1 MSRRTLL
8 IRPVRVE
15 VKIPEDLHAAIS
27 LELYSELEGK
37 VPYGKMSELV
47 VSLLREWKDR
57 RQSAIVRD
65 MMSGAAALRREAG
78 RG

>member
-1 MSRRTLL
+1 MPRRTLL

-47 VSLLREWKDR
+47 VGLLREWKDN
-57 RQSAIVRD
+57 RQKFVVAD
-65 MMSGAAALRREAG
+65 LHRETG
-78 RG
+78 HG